1 MEDDMELGL
10 HVYLQVQG
18 GLVNTVVNLL
28 AIDEP
33 QLSQTRS

>member
-10 HVYLQVQG
+10 HVYLQVQE
-18 GLVNTVVNLL
+18 GLLSTVVSLL
-28 AIDEP
+28 AIDEL